1 MRNRLA
7 IMIALLIVLNVNLA
21 ASGPHVS
28 GNAGHQAAAGP
39 PPIAAQVTFLYFN
52 DLKKAT
58 EFYGKTLGLRA
69 TFDAGWVKIFALSPT
84 SSLGLVDAIHGTHRP
99 SKVKP
104 LMISLVVDGPD
115 QVDRWFSYLKS
126 QGVEIP
132 KPPANSTRAPV
143 RAFGFVDSEGHSL
156 EVFTWLKR

>member
-1 MRNRLA
+1 
-7 IMIALLIVLNVNLA
+7 MIALLIVLNVNSA
-21 ASGPHVS
+21 TSGPQGS
-28 GNAGHQAAAGP
+28 SSAGHQSAAGP

-52 DLKKAT
+52 DLNKAA

-84 SSLGLVDAIHGTHRP
+84 SSLGLVDAVHGTHRP

-104 LMISLVVDGPD
+104 LMISLVVDGSE
-115 QVDRWFSYLKS
+115 QVDRWFYYLKS

-132 KPPANSTRAPV
+132 KPPSNSTRAPV
-143 RAFGFVDSEGHSL
+143 RAFEFADSEGHSL
-156 EVFTWLKR
+156 EVFSWLKR